1 MTSLPQPG
9 ELLMVDI
16 PGPTLDDDTADHLQ
30 RCGIRSVCLFG
41 KNVQSEP
48 QLRALCADLRA
59 VLGAGALIAM
69 DHEGGA
75 ILRPTFWPFAPGA
88 MTLGAA
94 DDPALTGA
102 VSAAL
107 ARQLRRVGVNWNFA
121 PVLDV
126 NVNPANPVIGERA
139 FGADPAAVIR
149 HGRAA
154 LRGHAG
160 AGVAACVKHFP
171 GHGDTVL
178 DSHLALPT
186 VPKPRAALDAT
197 ELAPFRALLPEA
209 PAVMTAHIVYPALDP
224 QHPATL
230 SRAILTDLLRRD
242 WGYEGVIVTDSMGMQ
257 AIDGHYGRGEAAV
270 LALGAGADLV
280 MALGRREAQDATLA
294 AVAEAL
300 ATGRLD
306 PAQMTASLGRLR
318 ALAQTFPAQVAP
330 TPDPGADEA
339 LFARAWA
346 AGLTAYRTPQA
357 PPPGSR
363 ILLVAH
369 RTPER
374 HNVSE
379 AGADAETL
387 ARELGTVYDVHLHP
401 FERPE
406 ELDWPALRAHGKPII
421 LATTARH
428 RAPALQGAQPDL
440 HLALYNP
447 YAALDV
453 DAPALI
459 TYGFRPEARRAVLAW
474 LRGEQTA
481 DGKAPF

>member
-357 PPPGSR
+357 PRPARASCWWLTA
-363 ILLVAH
+363 LLNATTSA
-369 RTPER
+369 RPAPTP
-374 HNVSE
+374 
-379 AGADAETL
+379 
-387 ARELGTVYDVHLHP
+387 
-401 FERPE
+401 RP
-406 ELDWPALRAHGKPII
+406 WPANWAPS
-421 LATTARH
+421 TTCTSTPSNARKSWTGRPCAPTESPSFWRRPPVTAPRPF
-428 RAPALQGAQPDL
+428 RAPSRTCTSPCTTPTPLWMWTP
-440 HLALYNP
+440 
-447 YAALDV
+447 
-453 DAPALI
+453 
-459 TYGFRPEARRAVLAW
+459 RP
-474 LRGEQTA
+474 
-481 DGKAPF
+481 